1 MKQESR
7 GTKIFRCFEPSCQ
20 KLFKTPKNR
29 RLHLIDYHGYPN
41 TFFFSLPNQ
50 GLNDLYKRYGSGV
63 SLVRPDWKPRPD
75 SSLMIDSVSPNSVD
89 SISSSSKHQS
99 GEDIEDERESNHSG
113 SELDMAID
121 HIKQLSLVPRQIQ
134 FGKKAGS
141 KSFHR

>member
-1 MKQESR
+1 MERKFFAASNRVARNYSR
-7 GTKIFRCFEPSCQ
+7 PPRTGDFISSTIMVIPTR
-20 KLFKTPKNR
+20 
-29 RLHLIDYHGYPN
+29 
-41 TFFFSLPNQ
+41 
-50 GLNDLYKRYGSGV
+50 LNDLYKRYGSGV